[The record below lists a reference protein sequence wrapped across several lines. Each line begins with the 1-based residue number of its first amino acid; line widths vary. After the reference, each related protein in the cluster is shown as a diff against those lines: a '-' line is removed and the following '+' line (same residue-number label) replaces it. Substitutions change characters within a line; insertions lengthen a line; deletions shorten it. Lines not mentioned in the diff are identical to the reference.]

1 MILNYD
7 RKIFIEQAT
16 GVSIETLV
24 ARLSLS
30 VNIFNVGSSILYFRT
45 VKARKCVSRVY
56 QQKKDFENSTFQ
68 EITS

>member
-7 RKIFIEQAT
+7 RETFIEQAT

-30 VNIFNVGSSILYFRT
+30 VNIFNVGSSILHFRT
-45 VKARKCVSRVY
+45 VKARK
-56 QQKKDFENSTFQ
+56 KT
-68 EITS
+68 

>member
-45 VKARKCVSRVY
+45 VKARKKLKVLY
-56 QQKKDFENSTFQ
+56 LL
-68 EITS
+68 